1 MTRLRQSFAIC
12 ACITAFAALGV
23 QTTLAQAQATQ
34 AGNSQASG
42 APAKN
47 KARSSAPVPA
57 PAEPVIRFE
66 SMNEGQPGGDRLS
79 IPRQIAAVIVAQDN
93 PPPKLVVDF
102 GSHQGEFL
110 EAFMERIPT
119 AHGQWTEPV
128 TKSEEIARRRLA
140 RFGDRVTYVIGCPS
154 RAISDGCVPRNAD
167 VIITSW
173 VSIHQPIKGINKVYK
188 LAAAQL
194 PPGGWFIN
202 LDHITVSDRAW
213 QQRLDAARTEFHA
226 KAEGP
231 GPHLKTP
238 APNLDEQIAAF
249 KAAGFDVDVAWRSFT
264 TVLFVA
270 RKRR

>member
-1 MTRLRQSFAIC
+1 MTKMRILAASISCVILISSFA
-12 ACITAFAALGV
+12 V
-23 QTTLAQAQATQ
+23 QATCAQAQQAQ
-34 AGNSQASG
+34 AGNSKASA
-42 APAKN
+42 APAQSN
-47 KARSSAPVPA
+47 VPSSALVPGPLA
-57 PAEPVIRFE
+57 SVVRFE
-66 SMNEGQPGGDRLS
+66 SMNEGQEGGDKLS
-79 IPRQIAAVIVAQDN
+79 IPRQIAAAIVAQDN
-93 PPPKLVVDF
+93 PAPKLVVDF

-154 RAISDGCVPRNAD
+154 RDISDGCVPKNAD

-173 VSIHQPIKGINKVYK
+173 VSIHQPTEGINRVYK

-194 PPGGWFIN
+194 PPGGWLIN
-202 LDHITVSDRAW
+202 LDHVSVSDSEW
-213 QQRLDAARTEFHA
+213 QHRLDAARTEFHA

-231 GPHLKTP
+231 GAHLKTP
-238 APNLDEQIAAF
+238 APTLDEQLAAF
-249 KAAGFDVDVAWRSFT
+249 KAAGFDVDVVWRSFT

-270 RKRR
+270 HKK